1 MIAGTCIQ
9 TCSRAAEVEAV
20 LRALL
25 WPSWVEGGPMGS
37 RKQTEASQSWEE
49 ENDGILGQ
57 EWRGLGMEMG

>member
-1 MIAGTCIQ
+1 
-9 TCSRAAEVEAV
+9 
-20 LRALL
+20 
-25 WPSWVEGGPMGS
+25 MGS